1 MSTRGLHSGA
11 DVLGHPRGL
20 SVLFLTETWE
30 KFSYYGMR
38 AILIYYM
45 TLTLLLP
52 QAQASVIYG
61 YYTAAAYVTPVV
73 GGWVADRWL
82 GRRAAVLTG
91 GAIMA
96 IGHFMM
102 ASEALFFP
110 ALAAIAFGNGL
121 FLPNLPAQISGL
133 YAQDDPRRMAA
144 YNVYYAGI
152 NLGAFL
158 APLVCGALGERL
170 GWHWGFGAA
179 GAGMV
184 VALAIYVAGARWLP
198 ADRPQARTPTDRK
211 AAAGSRAP
219 LFFLGAVIA
228 AVVVFRAAY
237 EQIGNTVAVFTQ
249 AGIDRR
255 LADGL
260 DIPMAW
266 FQALNPLLVFVL
278 TPFLAVAWKAPAAV
292 SGSVRRMALGA
303 AVVGLSY
310 LLLALVGGSPEG
322 PAHWSW
328 LVGFFL
334 LITLGEL
341 LILPIGLGVFGR
353 LSPAHQAGAMIAA
366 WFFASAAGNLL
377 AGQLGAVWSRT
388 TPATFFIL
396 TAGVA
401 ASAGALL
408 ALIALRAPRPD
419 GAAA

>member
-1 MSTRGLHSGA
+1 MSRQHAGQGA
-11 DVLGHPRGL
+11 DLLGHPRGL

-45 TLTLLLP
+45 TQTLLLP
-52 QAQASVIYG
+52 QAQASAIYG
-61 YYTAAAYVTPVV
+61 YYTAAAYVTPVL

-82 GRRAAVLTG
+82 GRKAAVLAG

-96 IGHFMM
+96 LGHFMM

-133 YAQDDPRRMAA
+133 YAHEDPRRMAA

-184 VALAIYVAGARWLP
+184 AALAIYVAGARWLP
-198 ADRPQARTPTDRK
+198 ADRPASRTSTSLQRTT
-211 AAAGSRAP
+211 GLRAP
-219 LFFLGAVIA
+219 LFFLAAVIA
-228 AVVVFRAAY
+228 AVVIFRAAY

-249 AGIDRR
+249 AEVDRS
-255 LADGL
+255 LTDGL

-266 FQALNPLLVFVL
+266 FQALNPLFVFVL
-278 TPFLAVAWKAPAAV
+278 TPFLAVVWKAPAAV
-292 SGSVRRMALGA
+292 SGSVRRMAAG
-303 AVVGLSY
+303 AVVVALSY
-310 LLLALVGGSPEG
+310 LLLALAGGAQAG

-328 LVGFFL
+328 LVAFFL

-341 LILPIGLGVFGR
+341 LILPVGLGVFGR

-401 ASAGALL
+401 AAAGALL
-408 ALIALRAPRPD
+408 ALIALRAPRPE
-419 GAAA
+419 GP